1 MSSTQVNGFSDEERY
16 IQFPCVANDVTRDG
30 QPVLNKYSQF
40 LTKDHD
46 FPGAQAMLYAAGVPD
61 RESMKNSPHVG
72 IASVWWEGNACNMHL
87 LDLGRTVKKAVT
99 GLGMLGW
106 QYNTIG
112 VSDAITMGHEGSS
125 NQTSPCGM
133 RFSLQS
139 REIIADSIE
148 TVTCAQYHDACIA
161 IPGCDKNMPG
171 TIMAMGRHNRP
182 SLMIYGGT
190 IQIGYS
196 EVLRQP
202 INISTCYEA
211 AGAYAYDK
219 LKQPDDGGD
228 QSKTKDEI
236 MEDIERHACP
246 SAGACAGMFTA
257 NTMATAIESMG
268 LSLPGSSST
277 PATAPAKM
285 RECVKAAEVIK
296 VCMEKNIRPRD
307 LLTKRSFENA
317 LVMTMAM
324 GGSTNSVIHFIAM
337 ARSAGV
343 ELTLDDFQRVSNKVP
358 FIANLSP
365 SGKYYMADLYD
376 IGGTP
381 SVQKLLV
388 AAGLLDGGIPTVTGK
403 TLAENIASFP
413 SLSPGQDIIRPL
425 DNPIKATG
433 HLQILRGNLAPGGAV
448 AKITGKEGTKFTG
461 KARVFD
467 RESELNCA
475 LSRGEIPRT
484 ENLVL
489 IVRYEGPKGGPGMPE
504 QLKASA
510 ALMGAK
516 LTNVA
521 LITDGRYS
529 GASHGFIVGH
539 IVPEA
544 AVGGPLAIVQ
554 DGDTITINAET
565 NELSMDVSDEEIA
578 ARLKNWTPPKPRVTR
593 GVLAKYSRLV
603 GDASHGAMTD
613 LF

>member
-1 MSSTQVNGFSDEERY
+1 MSSTEVNGVGGEKREEKY
-16 IQFPCVANDVTRDG
+16 VQFPCVDDDATREG
-30 QPVLNKYSQF
+30 KPVLNKYSHF
-40 LTKDHD
+40 ITKDHD

-61 RESMKNSPHVG
+61 RESMKNSPQVG

-87 LDLGRTVKKAVT
+87 LDLGKAVKKAVT
-99 GLGMLGW
+99 SLGMLGW

-112 VSDAITMGHEGSS
+112 VSDAITMGHE
-125 NQTSPCGM
+125 GM

-196 EVLRQP
+196 KVLRQP

-211 AGAYAYDK
+211 AGAYAYDQ
-219 LKQPDDGGD
+219 LKQPEDGGD

-285 RECVKAAEVIK
+285 RECVKAAEAIK
-296 VCMEKNIRPRD
+296 TCMEKNIRPRD

-317 LVMTMAM
+317 LVMTMAL

-343 ELTLDDFQRVSNKVP
+343 ELTIDDFQRVSNKVP

-365 SGKYYMADLYD
+365 SGKYYMADLYE

-388 AAGLLDGGIPTVTGK
+388 AAGLLDGDIPTVTGK

-554 DGDTITINAET
+554 NGDVITINAET
-565 NELSMDVSDEEIA
+565 NELSMAVSDEEIA
-578 ARLKNWTPPKPRVTR
+578 ARLKDWTPPEPRVTR

>member
-1 MSSTQVNGFSDEERY
+1 MDSSSSKSSDTQGEAKYINFPSLPNNAKHEDGTPALNRY
-16 IQFPCVANDVTRDG
+16 SSYITRG
-30 QPVLNKYSQF
+30 
-40 LTKDHD
+40 HD
-46 FPGAQAMLYAAGVPD
+46 FPGARAMLFAAGIPD
-61 RESMKNSPHVG
+61 RDAMAKSPQVG
-72 IASVWWEGNACNMHL
+72 IASVWWEGNPCNMHL
-87 LDLGRTVKKAVT
+87 LDLGKTVKKAVT
-99 GLGMLGW
+99 DQGMIGW

-112 VSDAITMGHEGSS
+112 VSDAISMGSE
-125 NQTSPCGM
+125 GM

-139 REIIADSIE
+139 REIIADSVE

-171 TIMAMGRHNRP
+171 VVMGMARHNRP

-196 EVLRQP
+196 NLLRKRV
-202 INISTCYEA
+202 NVSTCFEA
-211 AGAYAYDK
+211 AGAYAYDT
-219 LKQPDDGGD
+219 LRQPDDGGD
-228 QSKTKDEI
+228 TSKTKDEI
-236 MEDIERHACP
+236 MDDIERHACP
-246 SAGACAGMFTA
+246 TAGACGGMFTA

-277 PATAPAKM
+277 PASSPSKM
-285 RECVKAAEVIK
+285 RECVKAAEAIK
-296 VCMEKNIRPRD
+296 ICMEKNIKPRD

-317 LVMTMAM
+317 LVMTMAL
-324 GGSTNSVIHFIAM
+324 GGSTNGVLHFLAM
-337 ARSAGV
+337 ARTADV
-343 ELTLDDFQRVSNKVP
+343 NLTLDDIQRVSNKIP
-358 FIANLSP
+358 FIADLAP

-376 IGGTP
+376 IGGIP
-381 SVQKLLV
+381 SVQKLLI
-388 AAGLLDGGIPTVTGK
+388 AAGLLDGDIPTITGK
-403 TLAENIASFP
+403 TLAENVASFP
-413 SLSPGQDIIRPL
+413 SLSQDQVIIRPL

-467 RESELNCA
+467 KEFRLNDA
-475 LSRGEIPRT
+475 LTQGKIPRG

-516 LTNVA
+516 LNNVA

-544 AVGGPLAIVQ
+544 AAGGPIAIVR
-554 DGDTITINAET
+554 DDDVITIDAESNT
-565 NELSMDVSDEEIA
+565 INMHVSDDEIQQ
-578 ARLKNWTPPKPRVTR
+578 RLKEWKPPVPHVTR
-593 GVLAKYSRLV
+593 GVLAKYARLV